1 MASDFNDNDT
11 QFTSRAEKYHGGKKK
26 RVKKSAEK
34 LSEASDE
41 TYEDIPAEEDIPVQE
56 PETSKDLTEEI
67 TPVPEEENIEIPNYD
82 EDISEFQSRTEAG
95 ALDPSPKKKG
105 VKPAVFAI
113 VIIIIAIAV
122 ILANIFLIGI
132 VRIDGNSME
141 PTLSEGEIVVVDK
154 ISRYFEFPGKT
165 EVMLMSFP
173 DFPGQYV
180 KRIIAYPGE
189 VVEIKDNV
197 VYVNDSPLDE
207 QYIDK
212 GADYPNME
220 ATTVPENCV
229 FVLGDNRS
237 SSLDSRSPEVGC
249 VPSDCLI
256 GAVKVSVWPFDKIR
270 VIN

>member
-11 QFTSRAEKYHGGKKK
+11 RFTSRAEKYHGGKKK
-26 RVKKSAEK
+26 RVKKSSEK
-34 LSEASDE
+34 HSRASKE
-41 TYEDIPAEEDIPVQE
+41 VHEDIPPEEEVPMQE
-56 PETSKDLTEEI
+56 PEAEENSAEEI
-67 TPVPEEENIEIPNYD
+67 TPVTEEKNVEFPNYD
-82 EDISEFQSRTEAG
+82 NDISEVESISEVPAVEA
-95 ALDPSPKKKG
+95 SPKKKG
-105 VKPAVFAI
+105 VKPAFFAI
-113 VIIIIAIAV
+113 VVIIIAIAV

-173 DFPGQYV
+173 DFPGQYF

-189 VVEIKDNV
+189 IVEIKDNV
-197 VYVNDSPLDE
+197 VYVNGSPLDE

-212 GADYPNME
+212 SADYPNME